1 MTAQEKLHSQAATLR
16 RKLAEAEA
24 TADQHRAKLAILE
37 ARLTGGP
44 VPLSGL
50 ELLWQTALPKAR
62 ERSSKHRCRTAW
74 NRIPQAERPP
84 ISTLIAALKT
94 WNRAEDWKRDNN
106 QFAPGLH
113 RFITDRMWEA
123 LPEGVTPSA
132 RYRSTPKALPIIAP
146 EDIAT
151 PADIAAIFG
160 RRAGTYVQAVAPAT
174 LDSALPKDVMAG

>member
-1 MTAQEKLHSQAATLR
+1 
-16 RKLAEAEA
+16 
-24 TADQHRAKLAILE
+24 
-37 ARLTGGP
+37 
-44 VPLSGL
+44 
-50 ELLWQTALPKAR
+50 
-62 ERSSKHRCRTAW
+62 
-74 NRIPQAERPP
+74 
-84 ISTLIAALKT
+84 
-94 WNRAEDWKRDNN
+94 
-106 QFAPGLH
+106 
-113 RFITDRMWEA
+113 MWEA